1 MSNTS
6 SNIFKNDNR
15 NYRENRFRDNRPQQ
29 SSNYPS
35 QQQSSNYPS
44 QQQSS
49 NLPNIAPQQS
59 NPFYDNRHQR
69 NQYSEFRPQHQRN
82 QFNGSFINHQVAA
95 PPPPKPVIP
104 PIEEFPSLLRSPRV
118 APVAAA
124 VAPVQFAKVASQI
137 VVQKPKL
144 TQVKPI
150 QQCVVQQ
157 EVSTRIRMTLDE
169 YRERKEDGEDLD
181 ADDISFCSEYSN
193 HADDD
198 SDDDI

>member
-44 QQQSS
+44 PQQSGNYPS
-49 NLPNIAPQQS
+49 QQQS
-59 NPFYDNRHQR
+59 NPFYDNRPQHQR
-69 NQYSEFRPQHQRN
+69 NQYSEFRSQRN
-82 QFNGSFINHQVAA
+82 QFNGSFINQQVAA
-95 PPPPKPVIP
+95 PPPPRPVVP
-104 PIEEFPSLLRSPRV
+104 PIEEFPSLLRSPKV

-137 VVQKPKL
+137 VVQKPKI
-144 TQVKPI
+144 TQVKPE
-150 QQCVVQQ
+150 QQYVVQQ

-181 ADDISFCSEYSN
+181 TDNISFCSEYSN

>member
-15 NYRENRFRDNRPQQ
+15 NYRENRFRPQQ

-35 QQQSSNYPS
+35 QQQSG
-44 QQQSS
+44 
-49 NLPNIAPQQS
+49 NLPNLTQ
-59 NPFYDNRHQR
+59 NPFYDNRPR
-69 NQYSEFRPQHQRN
+69 NQYSEFRPQNQRN
-82 QFNGSFINHQVAA
+82 QFNGSVINQQVAA
-95 PPPPKPVIP
+95 PPPPRPVVP
-104 PIEEFPSLLRSPRV
+104 PIEEFPSLLRSPKV
-118 APVAAA
+118 APVAA
-124 VAPVQFAKVASQI
+124 VAPIQFAKVAKDAAHI

-144 TQVKPI
+144 TQVKPE
-150 QQCVVQQ
+150 QPHVVVHQ

-181 ADDISFCSEYSN
+181 TDNISFCSEYSN
-193 HADDD
+193 HADD

>member
-15 NYRENRFRDNRPQQ
+15 NYRENRFRP
-29 SSNYPS
+29 
-35 QQQSSNYPS
+35 

-49 NLPNIAPQQS
+49 NLPSLSP
-59 NPFYDNRHQR
+59 NPFSDNRPR
-69 NQYSEFRPQHQRN
+69 NQYSEFRPQQQRN
-82 QFNGSFINHQVAA
+82 QFNGSVINQQVAA
-95 PPPPKPVIP
+95 PPPPRPVVP
-104 PIEEFPSLLRSPRV
+104 PIEEFPSLLRSPKV

-124 VAPVQFAKVASQI
+124 APIQFAKVAKDAAHI

-144 TQVKPI
+144 TQVKPE
-150 QQCVVQQ
+150 QQRVVKQ

-193 HADDD
+193 HADD

>member
-15 NYRENRFRDNRPQQ
+15 NYRENRFRD
-29 SSNYPS
+29 
-35 QQQSSNYPS
+35 QQSSNYPS

-49 NLPNIAPQQS
+49 NLPNIQQS
-59 NPFYDNRHQR
+59 NPFYDNRPQR

-82 QFNGSFINHQVAA
+82 QFNGSFINHQAT
-95 PPPPKPVIP
+95 PPPSKPVIP
-104 PIEEFPSLLRSPRV
+104 PIEEFPSLLRSPKV
-118 APVAAA
+118 APVAAAA

-144 TQVKPI
+144 TQVKPV
-150 QQCVVQQ
+150 QPHVVQQ
-157 EVSTRIRMTLDE
+157 KVSTCIRMTLDE

-181 ADDISFCSEYSN
+181 TDNISFCSEYSN

>member
-35 QQQSSNYPS
+35 QQQS
-44 QQQSS
+44 
-49 NLPNIAPQQS
+49 
-59 NPFYDNRHQR
+59 NPFYDNRPQHQR

-82 QFNGSFINHQVAA
+82 QFNGSVINQQVAA
-95 PPPPKPVIP
+95 PPPPRPVVP
-104 PIEEFPSLLRSPRV
+104 PIEEFPSLLRSPKV

-124 VAPVQFAKVASQI
+124 APIQFAKVAKDAAHI
-137 VVQKPKL
+137 VVQKPKI
-144 TQVKPI
+144 TQVKPE

-181 ADDISFCSEYSN
+181 TDNISFCSEYSN

>member
-15 NYRENRFRDNRPQQ
+15 NYRENRFRP
-29 SSNYPS
+29 
-35 QQQSSNYPS
+35 QQSSNYPS

-49 NLPNIAPQQS
+49 NLPNISQ
-59 NPFYDNRHQR
+59 NPFYDNRPQR
-69 NQYSEFRPQHQRN
+69 NQYSDFRHQNQRN
-82 QFNGSFINHQVAA
+82 QFNGSVINQQVAA
-95 PPPPKPVIP
+95 PPPPRPVVP
-104 PIEEFPSLLRSPRV
+104 PIEEFPSLLRSPKV

-124 VAPVQFAKVASQI
+124 APIQFAKVAKDAAHI

-144 TQVKPI
+144 TQVKPE
-150 QQCVVQQ
+150 QQCVVQP

-181 ADDISFCSEYSN
+181 TDNISFCSEYSN

>member
-35 QQQSSNYPS
+35 QQQS
-44 QQQSS
+44 
-49 NLPNIAPQQS
+49 
-59 NPFYDNRHQR
+59 NPFYDNRPQHQR
-69 NQYSEFRPQHQRN
+69 NQYSEFRSQNQRN
-82 QFNGSFINHQVAA
+82 QFNGSFINHQAAA

-104 PIEEFPSLLRSPRV
+104 PIEEFPSLLRSPKV
-118 APVAAA
+118 APVAAAA

-137 VVQKPKL
+137 VVQKPKI
-144 TQVKPI
+144 TQVKPE
-150 QQCVVQQ
+150 QQYVVQQ

-181 ADDISFCSEYSN
+181 TDNISFCSEYSN

>member
-35 QQQSSNYPS
+35 QQQSSN
-44 QQQSS
+44 
-49 NLPNIAPQQS
+49 LPNIAPQQS
-59 NPFYDNRHQR
+59 NPFYDNRPQHQR

-82 QFNGSFINHQVAA
+82 QFNGSFINHQAAA

-104 PIEEFPSLLRSPRV
+104 PIEEFPSLLRSPKV

-137 VVQKPKL
+137 VVQKPKI
-144 TQVKPI
+144 TQVKPV
-150 QQCVVQQ
+150 QQCAVQQ